1 MTPAD
6 FQKFYGIL
14 PEPILL
20 TSVHGSIIA
29 ANKAAGALIGR
40 RAAELSGVGLP
51 ALTEES
57 AEKVKMLL
65 ALFSRSAQFLPGSLA
80 FRNGGFSAVKCR
92 VEGAA
97 LREDQGACL
106 LLRLQRSELA
116 ITRFRSLNERVNA
129 LHHEI
134 MERKRAGEQLQAQ
147 RELLRITL
155 ASIGDG
161 VIATN
166 AQAVVTFVN
175 PVAEALTGRNSEE
188 AIGRPLDLVFR
199 TVNEQTRLP
208 VESPVAEV
216 QRKGVIAELA
226 DYTLLIAR
234 NGSEL
239 PIADSG
245 APIYN
250 AAGEMMGVVLVFRDV
265 TARRKDERTL
275 QEAIQSLQKSNDNL
289 QQFAYAVAHDLKEPM
304 RMVSL
309 YSQLLGQNY
318 GSLLTGHGQMFLQQT
333 MGGAR
338 RMEELLEWLLAFM
351 TAGELTNRGMEAVDG
366 NDMVSKAVM
375 NLQSSI
381 EEAGAEV
388 TWEALPTVTDHP
400 ASLTTLFQNLIG
412 NGVKYRREGVTPRIH
427 VIATRRPRE
436 WLIVVEDNGI
446 GIEAEYHT
454 RIFGV
459 FKRLHPAK
467 YPGTGIGLALCA
479 RVVESRGGSIWVVSS
494 PGEGSRFFFT
504 LPDR

>member
-1 MTPAD
+1 
-6 FQKFYGIL
+6 
-14 PEPILL
+14 
-20 TSVHGSIIA
+20 
-29 ANKAAGALIGR
+29 
-40 RAAELSGVGLP
+40 
-51 ALTEES
+51 
-57 AEKVKMLL
+57 
-65 ALFSRSAQFLPGSLA
+65 
-80 FRNGGFSAVKCR
+80 
-92 VEGAA
+92 
-97 LREDQGACL
+97 
-106 LLRLQRSELA
+106 
-116 ITRFRSLNERVNA
+116 
-129 LHHEI
+129 
-134 MERKRAGEQLQAQ
+134 
-147 RELLRITL
+147 
-155 ASIGDG
+155 
-161 VIATN
+161 
-166 AQAVVTFVN
+166 
-175 PVAEALTGRNSEE
+175 
-188 AIGRPLDLVFR
+188 
-199 TVNEQTRLP
+199 
-208 VESPVAEV
+208 
-216 QRKGVIAELA
+216 
-226 DYTLLIAR
+226 
-234 NGSEL
+234 L